1 MLDNT
6 ISDSQI
12 GIRPPQN
19 DGTVLAQ
26 GRDVLRRPDWNP
38 NIWGNIFD
46 HLKEITSEW
55 ITVDE
60 GKPTTKIQFRME
72 DGRKLIQKFNHDHT
86 MSDIFLFV
94 GAQDNFDVP
103 FIVSS
108 NNL

>member
-1 MLDNT
+1 MENELEKCFFNFRMALNFR
-6 ISDSQI
+6 I
-12 GIRPPQN
+12 
-19 DGTVLAQ
+19 LYEE
-26 GRDVLRRPDWNP
+26 
-38 NIWGNIFD
+38 IFLD

-103 FIVSS
+103 FIVRFLSTTVD
-108 NNL
+108 L

>member
-1 MLDNT
+1 MTAHREL
-6 ISDSQI
+6 S
-12 GIRPPQN
+12 RPK
-19 DGTVLAQ
+19 DG
-26 GRDVLRRPDWNP
+26 RRLSAETRFQVQDESWN
-38 NIWGNIFD
+38 

-86 MSDIFLFV
+86 MSDLFLFV

-103 FIVSS
+103 FMVSAFS
-108 NNL
+108 HAIQITVFIA